1 MQSFLWKTILRAD
14 GQRPILLDCISRRR
28 NTKTGTK
35 RGPSSL
41 FSPGTT
47 IGRLWAEVT
56 LHREAPVVRRE
67 RRKEIRFPPRDRDLA
82 IRLPEAIPF
91 GMGPVES
98 WDNPNKQNGV
108 PCSIAPFGGT
118 V

>member
-1 MQSFLWKTILRAD
+1 MDSARSFSIVSQGGGIRKRVPSA
-14 GQRPILLDCISRRR
+14 GPPPFSR
-28 NTKTGTK
+28 
-35 RGPSSL
+35 
-41 FSPGTT
+41 PGTT

-56 LHREAPVVRRE
+56 PHREAPMVRRE
-67 RRKEIRFPPRDRDLA
+67 RRKEIRFPRRDPDLA

-98 WDNPNKQNGV
+98 WDNPNKQDGV
-108 PCSIAPFGGT
+108 LCSIAPFGGT